1 MVIRI
6 MKDKTRLRHVLC
18 FLALCVAYLMLLS
31 EASSQQ
37 MTTEATVFY
46 LHTGYFSDMP
56 WRRILSTDPPYGLQR
71 WSSLTE
77 ATAFV
82 LHPQLGRPV
91 KIGGTVTFRLWLR
104 ASGSGIAVINSTL
117 VEVTDEGRTLHVCG
131 IEAPVLVESELK
143 DQPHFFAVGP
153 VIRTISA
160 KSMLVLQVSVKST
173 RFPVFL
179 HWDDNRAPSHLAITF
194 VERYYYVMN
203 LTARDLLDRE
213 MKGANVTV
221 TQKGAKVWTGTTD
234 DAGFVP
240 ATLPS
245 TEGTGPYDVWVYWKE
260 SVVNETNNISLTA
273 DTQLTLR
280 CEVHDLTISVQD
292 LFGIPLSQAK
302 VDLVTEKGIIASNK
316 TRSDGLLLFSQMPKG
331 NYTLIF
337 GYDSSQLLTRIIVLS
352 QPTRYAVTLHL
363 IPMWFY
369 YGTAILVG
377 VMATSALL
385 LSRYRQKPKPVPFEF
400 LKDLLGGEIPTEA
413 AVMIIGNP
421 GSGKTVFMQ
430 KLMYDQLNMGGTCV
444 FIANNDFPRKISK
457 DMKQLGLDVSRFR
470 GKQLT
475 FIDCYSG
482 TAGRASSER
491 YSIQVLTDLTGLGM
505 QISSAASAFGEGT
518 TFFFDSLAPLFA
530 SLKPDPIMT
539 FVHSVGA
546 RIKGQGGSLY
556 FSVGT
561 GLDNDTMSRLEGLSD
576 CIIELETF
584 ERRGIRSRRL
594 RVKKIRGRKH
604 SEKWVEFSVEAPQGI
619 VLYSRK

>member
-1 MVIRI
+1 MVTRI
-6 MKDKTRLRHVLC
+6 MRDKIRLRHVLC
-18 FLALCVAYLMLLS
+18 VLALSVAYSMLLS
-31 EASSQQ
+31 NVSSQQ
-37 MTTEATVFY
+37 MTTEPTVFY
-46 LHTGYFSDMP
+46 LHTGYFSDLP
-56 WRRILSTDPPYGLQR
+56 GGRILSTDPPYGLQR
-71 WSSLTE
+71 WSLLTE
-77 ATAFV
+77 TIAFV

-91 KIGGTVTFRLWLR
+91 RIGGTVTFRLWLR
-104 ASGSGIAVINSTL
+104 ASASGIAVINATL
-117 VEVTDEGRTLHVCG
+117 VEITDQGRTLHVCG

-143 DQPHFFAVGP
+143 DQPHVFAVGP
-153 VIRTISA
+153 VIRTIPA
-160 KSMLVLQVSVKST
+160 KSMLVLQVLVKSA

-179 HWDDNRAPSHLAITF
+179 HWDDNRTPSHLAIPF

-203 LTARDLLDRE
+203 LTTRDPLDRE

-234 DAGFVP
+234 DAGFVA

-273 DTQLTLR
+273 DKQLTLR
-280 CEVHDLTISVQD
+280 CDVHDLTISVQD

-302 VDLVTEKGIIASNK
+302 VDLATEKGIVASDR

-337 GYDSSQLLTRIIVLS
+337 GYDSSQLLTQIIVLS
-352 QPTRYAVTLHL
+352 QPTRYAVTLHV

-369 YGTAILVG
+369 YGIAILAG

-385 LSRYRQKPKPVPFEF
+385 LSRYRQKPRPVPFEF
-400 LKDLLGGEIPTEA
+400 LNDLLGGEIPTEA

-421 GSGKTVFMQ
+421 GSGKTVLMQ

-457 DMKQLGLDVSRFR
+457 DMKQLGLDVSRFK
-470 GKQLT
+470 GKQLA

-505 QISSAASAFGEGT
+505 QISSAASALGEGT

-539 FVHSVGA
+539 FVHSIGA
-546 RIKGQGGSLY
+546 RIKGQEGSLY

-584 ERRGIRSRRL
+584 ERRGIPSRRL
-594 RVKKIRGRKH
+594 RVKKVRGRKH
-604 SEKWVEFSVEAPQGI
+604 SEKWIEFSVEAPQGI
-619 VLYSRK
+619 VFYSRK